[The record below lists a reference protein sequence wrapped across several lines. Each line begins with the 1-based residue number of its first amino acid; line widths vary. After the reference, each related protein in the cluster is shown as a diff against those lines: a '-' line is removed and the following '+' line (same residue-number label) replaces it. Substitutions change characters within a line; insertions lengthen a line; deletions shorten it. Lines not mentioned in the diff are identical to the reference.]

1 MISVI
6 YYKLLTVSVCCT
18 LNVSS
23 IGISQ
28 LSDSS
33 LAFQKEAQTSEGADL
48 AIYTESIPEALMIS
62 MNVRKRNSTG

>member
-1 MISVI
+1 M
-6 YYKLLTVSVCCT
+6 
-18 LNVSS
+18 SS

-28 LSDSS
+28 LSDSL

-62 MNVRKRNSTG
+62 MNVRKRNPTG